1 MSSETTAPA
10 NSNGEL
16 ALQIPLRLDSYG
28 VWRVIGTR
36 ITLGLVVDCFE
47 RGWSPVEIAS
57 RYDSLKL
64 TDVYQVVSF
73 YLTQPERVKA
83 MLVRENELA
92 EENIRRVEADPAGR
106 ALREKILARWA
117 ERQKQ
122 PQAA

>member
-73 YLTQPERVKA
+73 YLAQPERVKA

>member
-1 MSSETTAPA
+1 MSSGTTALA
-10 NSNGEL
+10 NGNDRL
-16 ALQIPLRLDSYG
+16 ALQIPLRLDGYG

-64 TDVYQVVSF
+64 TDVYQVVS
-73 YLTQPERVKA
+73 LHLADPVRVKS
-83 MLVRENELA
+83 MLVRENAIA

-106 ALREKILARWA
+106 ALREKIRVRWE